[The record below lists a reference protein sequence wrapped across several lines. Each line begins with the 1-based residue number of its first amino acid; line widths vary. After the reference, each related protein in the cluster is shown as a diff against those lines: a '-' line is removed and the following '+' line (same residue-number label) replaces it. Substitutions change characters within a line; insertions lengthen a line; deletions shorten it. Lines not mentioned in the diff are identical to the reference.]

1 VDAQKDSKD
10 KPFINGSYNDKTDE
24 GGTFTKFVPDIDK
37 KKSGSEDFSDEEIL
51 GHELK
56 HGWNK
61 KNNLNQSNQK
71 QMSADNKTNCEE
83 VDAVNFQNIIR
94 EKEGK
99 TARTKYGKNEI
110 PKVDLVLPKNYKLQ
124 KR

>member
-1 VDAQKDSKD
+1 M
-10 KPFINGSYNDKTDE
+10 PC
-24 GGTFTKFVPDIDK
+24 GTSRRAD
-37 KKSGSEDFSDEEIL
+37 
-51 GHELK
+51 
-56 HGWNK
+56 
-61 KNNLNQSNQK
+61 QSNQK